1 MKATMR
7 AVIQRVSEASVTIN
21 GQVKGSIGHGLL
33 VLVAVEPADTAEDVE
48 WLSGK
53 IVRLRI
59 FNDEQGVMNC
69 SVQEV
74 GGEVLVVSQFTLFAS
89 TKKGNRPSY
98 SRAAPPAI
106 AIPIYQDFLRKLEI
120 DLGRPVA
127 TGEFGADMKVALVND
142 GPVTIVI
149 DTKQRE

>member
-98 SRAAPPAI
+98 SRAAPPPI